1 MQKERYQ
8 LSVCPHDTAKH
19 MVEWFYFNTYLQR
32 KLDCGIHFEPQDNF
46 NAEREAVL
54 KGRYNIVYA
63 NPFSACAFIQELG
76 YMPVAKGVGLYDET
90 LVVTRA
96 GEEIP
101 SDRPLKVASASDKL
115 IVHTLGISVLEQLG
129 IHREECEFKFMGNH
143 MKAAHAVLK
152 READVGFIF
161 NETWH
166 GMVDNTRNE
175 FKVAAESTDGI
186 AFHCFLIAPEWAHR
200 RDDIQQLLVHINEDP
215 KGKDILDSLDF
226 TQGLELLSEDAMDTL
241 QVLLVSYNTLHT
253 L

>member
-1 MQKERYQ
+1 MQEQKCQ

-19 MVEWFYFNTYLQR
+19 MVEWFHFNTYLQR

-46 NAEREAVL
+46 NVEREAVL
-54 KGRYNIVYA
+54 SGHYNIVYA

-76 YMPVAKGVGLYDET
+76 FIPVAKGVGLYDET
-90 LVVTRA
+90 LVVARA
-96 GEEIP
+96 GEDIP
-101 SDRPLKVASASDKL
+101 VERPLKVASASDKL

-129 IHREECEFKFMGNH
+129 IHREQCEFKFAGNH

-152 READVGFIF
+152 READIGFIF

-166 GMVDNTRNE
+166 GMADNTRNE
-175 FKVAAESTDGI
+175 FKVVSESTDGI

-200 RDDIQQLLVHINEDP
+200 KEDIQQALIHMNEEP
-215 KGKDILDSLDF
+215 KGKAILDSLDF
-226 TQGLELLSEDAMDTL
+226 TQGLEPLSEDAMDTL
-241 QVLLVSYNTLHT
+241 QVLLVTYNTLHT